1 MKHFRFVFAVLLLVG
16 ATAVIVSC
24 SSDDEQDIS
33 SEAKAYSYT
42 PEQIHK
48 IQTFM
53 DEYDV
58 NLPGLVTS
66 SDQPLPTVDDMLDLV
81 KTIASIQSAV
91 AHPVDMSKNSVTFSN
106 VAKNNLMMSSDVETY
121 SGSTTGNSY
130 NYDATITYEVS
141 WKNVDITRG
150 GGEVKV
156 SHLSIDNSNSK
167 WDINYIGFSY
177 GFSGAYG
184 ITYTLK
190 FVASK
195 KINST
200 GSYPFQVSGGCNMAS
215 GI

>member
-1 MKHFRFVFAVLLLVG
+1 MKYIFAALLLIG
-16 ATAVIVSC
+16 ATALIASC
-24 SSDDEQDIS
+24 SSDEEQNVT

-53 DEYDV
+53 DEYEV
-58 NLPGLVTS
+58 SLPGLVTS
-66 SDQPLPTVDDMLDLV
+66 SDQPLPSVDDMLDLV

-91 AHPVDMSKNSVTFSN
+91 AHPVDMGKNSVTFSN
-106 VAKNNLMMSSDVETY
+106 VAKNNLMMSPAVETY
-121 SGSTTGNSY
+121 SGSTNGSSY
-130 NYDATITYEVS
+130 NYGATINYIVS

-156 SHLSIDNSNSK
+156 SHLSIDDSNSK
-167 WDINYIGFSY
+167 WDINYVGFSY

-195 KINST
+195 KLNST